1 MALIT
6 VLLFSFSFLLFATT
20 IHFTVVLKKSK
31 MYPPKAVIRK
41 KIQTLS
47 TFAVVSLLLGVILLY
62 IPAG

>member
-1 MALIT
+1 MIMIT
-6 VLLFSFSFLLFATT
+6 LLFFIISFLLFAAA
-20 IHFTVVLKKSK
+20 IHYVMVLKRSK
-31 MYPPKAVIRK
+31 MYPPKTVVRK

>member
-1 MALIT
+1 MIT
-6 VLLFSFSFLLFATT
+6 AGLLFFISFLLFAAA
-20 IHFTVVLKKSK
+20 IHFAMVLKRSK
-31 MYPPKAVIRK
+31 MYPPKAIVRK